1 MKASQNLTFI
11 QRGLAAVLAFCLVT
25 SPAVAM
31 TDDAR
36 SYAIEAAIPWLDL
49 KKDPFSLRET
59 WWSHDSKVKEP
70 KIIKHQ
76 LFSRNEYW
84 FWVACDNPD
93 AKVSIHVYDEK
104 GKLVDAEAFEK
115 DHTAGV
121 RVVPKKTG
129 TYLIRVV
136 VESSPEK
143 KDNHW
148 SVVYGF
154 K

>member
-1 MKASQNLTFI
+1 MKTLHASPLFQRGIALLLTFFLI
-11 QRGLAAVLAFCLVT
+11 SGNVD
-25 SPAVAM
+25 AM

-36 SYAIEAAIPWLDL
+36 SYAIEAALPWLDL

-59 WWSHDSKVKEP
+59 WWAHDSKVKDP

-84 FWVACDNPD
+84 FWVACENPD
-93 AKVSIHVYDEK
+93 AKISIHVYDDT
-104 GKLVDAEAFEK
+104 GKLVDVEAFEK

-143 KDNHW
+143 DNHW

>member
-1 MKASQNLTFI
+1 MKRTPGHNFLLNAA
-11 QRGLAAVLAFCLVT
+11 AAVLALVLCVGD
-25 SPAVAM
+25 ARAM

-36 SYAIEAAIPWLDL
+36 SYAIEAALPWLDL
-49 KKDPFSLRET
+49 KDNPFSLRET
-59 WWSHDSKVKEP
+59 WWSQDSKTKDP

-84 FWVACDNPD
+84 FWVACENPD
-93 AKVSIHVYDEK
+93 ARISIHVYDDK
-104 GKLVDAEAFEK
+104 GQLVDAEAFEK

-136 VESSPEK
+136 VESSPDK
-143 KDNHW
+143 SNHW

-154 K
+154 R